1 MAGPVP
7 LALILCFAL
16 FPLCCPA
23 VLLGLWCCDRQA
35 LSRASA
41 RRLSWAGASP
51 SLPAAH
57 ETAPRRGSG
66 MDGAGASLPGPTAS
80 WSDCPALVPPIPRG
94 RVLWDH
100 SWLGSSMSHAVSEEG
115 LLWCRPCP
123 EGPRAGA
130 ATVSPDQGT
139 GRRQVH
145 SRDREGGRTAL
156 GEEPGSGQAEDGDR
170 RGRPA
175 LGRHWGR
182 SSAVRLWPPGSAL
195 KHLRQES
202 QLLCPLRAWSP
213 GSSPPGA
220 KPWVSMAGGWVPAPG
235 RAGLRGGLFLAVSSP
250 RAEGEPADTD
260 GASVSWK
267 L

>member
-1 MAGPVP
+1 MTGRRCQGLRPGGCCGQERHPLSLLHMRRP
-7 LALILCFAL
+7 LAVEVAWTVLEPH
-16 FPLCCPA
+16 FPAPLRA
-23 VLLGLWCCDRQA
+23 GVTAQLWSPQFPGGGFCGTTA
-35 LSRASA
+35 GSGA
-41 RRLSWAGASP
+41 RC
-51 SLPAAH
+51 H
-57 ETAPRRGSG
+57 TQCPRRGYYG
-66 MDGAGASLPGPTAS
+66 VVHA
-80 WSDCPALVPPIPRG
+80 PRG
-94 RVLWDH
+94 HMQEQPRCLRTKG
-100 SWLGSSMSHAVSEEG
+100 LGGARFIPGTE
-115 LLWCRPCP
+115 
-123 EGPRAGA
+123 RAA
-130 ATVSPDQGT
+130 
-139 GRRQVH
+139 
-145 SRDREGGRTAL
+145 RTAL

-175 LGRHWGR
+175 LGQHWGR

-202 QLLCPLRAWSP
+202 QLLRPLRAWSP